1 MQFLDDY
8 RKLLHV
14 LAAYRLPQ
22 ALDLTAS
29 YRLTFPYR
37 SLPLAAAYRLP
48 HLTAHAAIQGKPTKT
63 VQDIQK
69 RLNTEPH
76 GMKLSIFDTNR

>member
-1 MQFLDDY
+1 MQFLADY

-29 YRLTFPYR
+29 YRLRFPYR
-37 SLPLAAAYRLP
+37 CLPLTAAYRLP
-48 HLTAHAAIQGKPTKT
+48 HLTAHAKTQGKPTKT
-63 VQDIQK
+63 AKKTQK

-76 GMKLSIFDTNR
+76 GMKLSIFDTHR